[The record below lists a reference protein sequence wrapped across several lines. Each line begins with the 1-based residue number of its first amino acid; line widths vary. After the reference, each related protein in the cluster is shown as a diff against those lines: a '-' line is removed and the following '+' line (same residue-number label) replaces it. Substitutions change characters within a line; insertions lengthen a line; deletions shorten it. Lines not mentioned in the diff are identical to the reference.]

1 MNHTPAP
8 KAALHAPQQSHNSKT
23 TASGVKQWFKK
34 QGYRFAPWLFFIS
47 LLILWESICRLGHV
61 PTYILPSPSSII
73 NAFFNVS
80 FSRWMVHLWA
90 TLRVA
95 LLGFIVSILISI
107 PLSIALIRSELLNR
121 TIYPVLVV
129 IQSTPVVAVAP
140 LIIVLMGTGDA
151 SRVLITCL
159 ITFFPL
165 VVSTT
170 TGMLETPQELIELS
184 QSLRAPRYRETW
196 QIRIP
201 YAIPHIFSGLRVSIT
216 LAIIGAVVAEFV
228 AAEQGLGYFIQFST
242 SFFKIPQAF
251 AGLVFLS
258 AISLLLFK
266 SVHWIQ
272 AWLFPWSLPKKK

>member
-1 MNHTPAP
+1 MNPTYQP
-8 KAALHAPQQSHNSKT
+8 KSWLAEQAN
-23 TASGVKQWFKK
+23 
-34 QGYRFAPWLFFIS
+34 RFAPALFFIG
-47 LLILWESICRLGHV
+47 LVLLWELVCRFGHV
-61 PTYILPSPSSII
+61 PNYILPSPSAIFT
-73 NAFFNVS
+73 AFFDVE
-80 FSRWMVHLWA
+80 FSRWLTHLWA

-95 LLGFIVSILISI
+95 LMGFALSIAIAI
-107 PLSIALIRSELLNR
+107 PLSIGMMRSELMNR
-121 TIYPVLVV
+121 VLYPALIV

-140 LIIVLMGTGDA
+140 LIIVLLGTDDP

-170 TGMLETPQELIELS
+170 TGMLETPPEMIELS

-228 AAEQGLGYFIQFST
+228 AAEEGLGYFIQFST

-251 AGLVFLS
+251 AGLIFLS
-258 AISLLLFK
+258 VISLLLFK
-266 SVHWIQ
+266 SIQWIQ
-272 AWLFPWSLPKKK
+272 AWWFPWSLPKKK

>member
-1 MNHTPAP
+1 MNQTRPL
-8 KAALHAPQQSHNSKT
+8 KSWILHQAN
-23 TASGVKQWFKK
+23 
-34 QGYRFAPWLFFIS
+34 RFAPAFFFIG
-47 LLILWESICRLGHV
+47 LVILWQLVCQLGNV
-61 PTYILPSPSSII
+61 PNYILPSPSAII
-73 NAFFNVS
+73 SAFFDVE
-80 FSRWMVHLWA
+80 FSRWMTHLWA

-95 LLGFIVSILISI
+95 LMGFVLSICIAL
-107 PLSIALIRSELLNR
+107 PLSIGMMRSELMNR
-121 TIYPVLVV
+121 VLYPALIV

-140 LIIVLMGTGDA
+140 LIIVLLGTDDP

-170 TGMLETPQELIELS
+170 TGMLETPPEMIELS

-228 AAEQGLGYFIQFST
+228 AAEEGLGYFIQFST

-251 AGLVFLS
+251 AGLIFLS
-258 AISLLLFK
+258 VISLLLFK
-266 SVHWIQ
+266 SIQWIQ
-272 AWLFPWSLPKKK
+272 AWLFPWSLPKKKTA

>member
-1 MNHTPAP
+1 MSQTYQP
-8 KAALHAPQQSHNSKT
+8 KSWVGLQA
-23 TASGVKQWFKK
+23 
-34 QGYRFAPWLFFIS
+34 YRFAPVLFFVG
-47 LLILWESICRLGHV
+47 LIALWELICQVGKV
-61 PTYILPSPSSII
+61 PNYILPSPSAII
-73 NAFFNVS
+73 KAFFDVE
-80 FSRWMVHLWA
+80 FSRWMGHLWA

-95 LLGFIVSILISI
+95 LMGFTLSILIAL
-107 PLSIALIRSELLNR
+107 PLSIGMIRSELMNR
-121 TIYPVLVV
+121 TLYPVLIV

-140 LIIVLMGTGDA
+140 LIIVLLGTDDP

-165 VVSTT
+165 VVSAT
-170 TGMLETPQELIELS
+170 TGMLETPPEMIELS

-228 AAEQGLGYFIQFST
+228 AAEEGLGYFIQFST

-251 AGLVFLS
+251 AGLIFL
-258 AISLLLFK
+258 AVTSLLLFK
-266 SVHWIQ
+266 SVQWIQ
-272 AWLFPWSLPKKK
+272 AWWFPWSLPKKK

>member
-1 MNHTPAP
+1 MNQTYPL
-8 KAALHAPQQSHNSKT
+8 KSVVIQQLD
-23 TASGVKQWFKK
+23 
-34 QGYRFAPWLFFIS
+34 RFAPALFFIS
-47 LLILWESICRLGHV
+47 LVLLWELICKVGEV
-61 PTYILPSPSSII
+61 PNYILPSPTAIVS
-73 NAFFNVS
+73 AFFDVE
-80 FSRWMVHLWA
+80 FSRWMSHLWA

-95 LLGFIVSILISI
+95 LMGFVLSILIAL
-107 PLSIALIRSELLNR
+107 PLSIAMMRSKLMSRVLYPALI
-121 TIYPVLVV
+121 V

-140 LIIVLMGTGDA
+140 LIIVILGTDDP

-170 TGMLETPQELIELS
+170 TGMLETPPEMIELS

-251 AGLVFLS
+251 AGLIFLS
-258 AISLLLFK
+258 IISLLLFK
-266 SVHWIQ
+266 SVQWVQ
-272 AWLFPWSLPKKK
+272 MWLFPWSLPKNK

>member
-1 MNHTPAP
+1 MNLTYPL
-8 KAALHAPQQSHNSKT
+8 KSKLLF
-23 TASGVKQWFKK
+23 QLD
-34 QGYRFAPWLFFIS
+34 RFAPALFFIS
-47 LLILWESICRLGHV
+47 LVFLWELICKLAEV
-61 PTYILPSPSSII
+61 PNYILPSPSAILT
-73 NAFFNVS
+73 AFFDVE
-80 FSRWMVHLWA
+80 FSRWMTHLWA

-95 LLGFIVSILISI
+95 LMGFVLSILIAL
-107 PLSIALIRSELLNR
+107 PLSIAMMRSKLMSRVLYPALI
-121 TIYPVLVV
+121 V

-140 LIIVLMGTGDA
+140 LIIVILGTDDP

-170 TGMLETPQELIELS
+170 TGMLETPPEMIELS

-251 AGLVFLS
+251 AGLIFLS
-258 AISLLLFK
+258 IISLLLFK
-266 SVHWIQ
+266 SVQWVQ
-272 AWLFPWSLPKKK
+272 MWLFPWSLPKNK

>member
-1 MNHTPAP
+1 MNQTYPF
-8 KAALHAPQQSHNSKT
+8 KFWCKQQVN
-23 TASGVKQWFKK
+23 
-34 QGYRFAPWLFFIS
+34 RFAPGLFFIG
-47 LLILWESICRLGHV
+47 LVLLWECICVFGKV
-61 PTYILPSPSSII
+61 PNYILPAPSSII
-73 NAFFNVS
+73 TAFLNVE
-80 FSRWMVHLWA
+80 FSRWMTHLWA

-95 LLGFIVSILISI
+95 LMGFFLSIIIAI
-107 PLSIALIRSELLNR
+107 PLSIGMMRSELMNR
-121 TIYPVLVV
+121 VLYPALIV

-140 LIIVLMGTGDA
+140 LIIVLLGTDDP

-170 TGMLETPQELIELS
+170 TGMLETPPEMIELS
-184 QSLRAPRYRETW
+184 KSLRAPRYRETW

-228 AAEQGLGYFIQFST
+228 AAEEGLGYFIQFST

-251 AGLVFLS
+251 AGLIFLS
-258 AISLLLFK
+258 IISLLLFK
-266 SVHWIQ
+266 SVQWVQ
-272 AWLFPWSLPKKK
+272 MWLFPWSLPKKK

>member
-1 MNHTPAP
+1 MNQSPVP
-8 KAALHAPQQSHNSKT
+8 KRTAL
-23 TASGVKQWFKK
+23 QWLSK
-34 QGYRFAPWLFFIS
+34 QGYCFAPALFFIS
-47 LLILWESICRLGHV
+47 LIILWELICRLGQV
-61 PTYILPSPSSII
+61 PQYILPSPSAIVE
-73 NAFFNVS
+73 AFFNVE
-80 FSRWMVHLWA
+80 FSRWMTHLWA

-95 LLGFIVSILISI
+95 LMGFGLSILISL
-107 PLSIALIRSELLNR
+107 PLSIGMIRSELLNR
-121 TIYPVLVV
+121 TLYPALIV

-140 LIIVLMGTGDA
+140 LIIVLMGTDDP

-170 TGMLETPQELIELS
+170 TGMLETPPELIELS

-251 AGLVFLS
+251 AGLIFLS

-266 SVHWIQ
+266 SVQWLQ
-272 AWLFPWSLPKKK
+272 LWLFPWSLPKKK

>member
-1 MNHTPAP
+1 MNQTHPLKSWIQYQA
-8 KAALHAPQQSHNSKT
+8 N
-23 TASGVKQWFKK
+23 
-34 QGYRFAPWLFFIS
+34 RFAPALFFIG
-47 LLILWESICRLGHV
+47 LVFLWELVCQLGNV
-61 PTYILPSPSSII
+61 PNYILPSPSAII
-73 NAFFNVS
+73 SAFFDVE
-80 FSRWMVHLWA
+80 FSRWMTHLWA

-95 LLGFIVSILISI
+95 LMGFVLSICIAL
-107 PLSIALIRSELLNR
+107 PLSIGMMRSELMNR
-121 TIYPVLVV
+121 ILYPALIV

-140 LIIVLMGTGDA
+140 LIIVLLGTDDP

-170 TGMLETPQELIELS
+170 TGMLETPPEMIELS

-228 AAEQGLGYFIQFST
+228 AAEEGLGYFIQFST

-251 AGLVFLS
+251 AGLIFLS
-258 AISLLLFK
+258 IISLLLFK
-266 SVHWIQ
+266 SVQWVQ
-272 AWLFPWSLPKKK
+272 VWLFPWSLPKKK

>member
-1 MNHTPAP
+1 MSQTPPFKLWVLQQMN
-8 KAALHAPQQSHNSKT
+8 
-23 TASGVKQWFKK
+23 
-34 QGYRFAPWLFFIS
+34 RFAPALFFIA
-47 LLILWESICRLGHV
+47 LVCLWEVACVLGDV
-61 PTYILPSPSSII
+61 PNYILPSPSAII
-73 NAFFNVS
+73 SAFFNVE
-80 FSRWMVHLWA
+80 FSRWMTHLWA

-95 LLGFIVSILISI
+95 LMGFALSIAIAL
-107 PLSIALIRSELLNR
+107 PLSICMIRSQLLNR
-121 TIYPVLVV
+121 ILYPALIV

-140 LIIVLMGTGDA
+140 LIIVLLGTEDP

-170 TGMLETPQELIELS
+170 TGMLETPPEMIELS

-228 AAEQGLGYFIQFST
+228 AAEEGLGYFIQFST

-251 AGLVFLS
+251 SGLIFLS

-266 SVHWIQ
+266 SIQWIQ
-272 AWLFPWSLPKKK
+272 MWLFPWSMPKKK

>member
-1 MNHTPAP
+1 MNQKSQP
-8 KAALHAPQQSHNSKT
+8 
-23 TASGVKQWFKK
+23 KQWLT
-34 QGYRFAPWLFFIS
+34 QQANRFAPALFFIG
-47 LLILWESICRLGHV
+47 LLILWEGICRVGKV
-61 PTYILPSPSSII
+61 PNYILPSPSAIVT
-73 NAFFNVS
+73 AFFQVD

-95 LLGFIVSILISI
+95 LMGFLLSIFIAI
-107 PLSIALIRSELLNR
+107 PLSIGMMRSQLMNRILYPALI
-121 TIYPVLVV
+121 V

-140 LIIVLMGTGDA
+140 LIIVLLGTEDP

-170 TGMLETPQELIELS
+170 TGMLETPPEMIELS

-228 AAEQGLGYFIQFST
+228 AAEEGLGYFIQFST

-251 AGLVFLS
+251 AGLIFLS
-258 AISLLLFK
+258 IISLLLFK
-266 SVHWIQ
+266 SVQWIQ
-272 AWLFPWSLPKKK
+272 AWLFPWSLPKTK